1 MIGRGKI
8 ARIDNQIYDVY
19 SPQEYNSLDRP
30 EGSAIEVRGRIYPV
44 TTNGNT
50 DGVKVTSNYSK
61 VYLPSGNEDK
71 YTKEATNFVDFTN
84 AASMKELLD
93 KNSVASEVER
103 AVLTSPDDITVCK
116 RNESDS
122 PLITILKDAIDKKH
136 IDMHSYQSRFSPNFT
151 NDMRIIDGDDIT
163 MKKAISFCQNL
174 DLAMKIS
181 IEDKDQNVPNPIGT
195 VLECYIVGG
204 NKTNDETC
212 K

>member
-1 MIGRGKI
+1 MVGRGKI

-19 SPQEYNSLDRP
+19 SPQEYNSLDKP
-30 EGSAIEVRGRIYPV
+30 EGSAIEIRGHIYPV
-44 TTNGNT
+44 ATNRNT
-50 DGVKVTSNYSK
+50 DGVKVTSNYAK

-84 AASMKELLD
+84 ATSMKELLD
-93 KNSVASEVER
+93 KNAVASEVER

-136 IDMHSYQSRFSPNFT
+136 IDIHSYQSRFNPNFT

-163 MKKAISFCQNL
+163 MKKAITFCQNL

-181 IEDKDQNVPNPIGT
+181 IEDKDENVPNPIET

-204 NKTNDETC
+204 NK